1 MLQISFEDLAISV
14 LVFSMLILGIL
25 LFGRNSTDRQLRRR
39 RLRSIIT
46 CDVCGHLFKNGS
58 TDKVV
63 DCPVCG
69 RSNQRGRDK
78 SLG

>member
-1 MLQISFEDLAISV
+1 MLEISFQDLAISV
-14 LVFSMLILGIL
+14 LAFSILALGFL
-25 LFGRNSTDRQLRRR
+25 LVGRNATERQVRRR
-39 RLRSIIT
+39 SSRSIIT
-46 CDVCGHLFKNGS
+46 CDVCGHLFKDSS

-63 DCPVCG
+63 DCPECG